1 MPAVVYLLALAVFAQ
16 GTSEFMLAGQVPE
29 IAAGLSVSVP
39 AAGSL
44 TSAYAVGMVVGA
56 PAMALLSRRWS
67 PRAALLAFLTAFLLA
82 HVLAATTGSYA
93 VLVGTRV
100 AAALAPAGSLAN
112 PPAAAA
118 ASVGP
123 RNTGRATSVLLS
135 GVTVACVAGVP
146 GGALLGQLWG
156 WRAPFWA
163 VALLC
168 VPALLATRR
177 SVSRHATD
185 DGSTAA
191 ATVSARAE
199 LAVLR
204 RPRLR
209 LILLLGAL
217 VNGATFGA
225 FTYLA
230 PVVTDVAELGERWVP
245 PVLALFGLGA
255 FAGVTIGGRLAD
267 RPGLR
272 RPLALV
278 STALLAGWALL
289 ALLAHVPAVVVLGA
303 GVQGALSFAAG
314 SALIARSL
322 AAASGA
328 ARLAGAYATAAMN
341 VGAAAGPWLAGAA
354 LATGAGY
361 RSPLWV
367 SAALVAAAAV
377 VALSP
382 LILEKARNRSDIPG
396 GDSAVTPRSTK
407 G

>member
-16 GTSEFMLAGQVPE
+16 GTSEFMLAGLVPR

-44 TSAYAVGMVVGA
+44 TSAYAVGMIVGA

-67 PRAALLAFLTAFLLA
+67 PRGALLGFLTAFLLA
-82 HVLAATTGSYA
+82 HVVAATTDSYA

-100 AAALAPAGSLAN
+100 LAALANAGFLAVALAAAAALA
-112 PPAAAA
+112 
-118 ASVGP
+118 GP
-123 RNTGRATSVLLS
+123 RATGRATSVLLG

-163 VALLC
+163 VALAC
-168 VPALLATRR
+168 VPALLAIARAVPHQGADRAPT
-177 SVSRHATD
+177 V
-185 DGSTAA
+185 
-191 ATVSARAE
+191 TVSARAE

-230 PVVTDVAELGERWVP
+230 PVVTDVAELGDGWVP

-267 RPGLR
+267 RPALR
-272 RPLALV
+272 RALAMLT
-278 STALLAGWALL
+278 TALLAGWVLV
-289 ALLAHVPAVVVLGA
+289 ALLAHVPAVVVPAAAVL
-303 GVQGALSFAAG
+303 GALSFAVG

-322 AAASGA
+322 AEATGA
-328 ARLAGAYATAAMN
+328 PRLAGAYATAAMN

-354 LATGAGY
+354 LATDAGY
-361 RSPLWV
+361 HAPFWV
-367 SAALVAAAAV
+367 SAALVAAAIVTA
-377 VALSP
+377 ALGRR
-382 LILEKARNRSDIPG
+382 ITRERTAAG
-396 GDSAVTPRSTK
+396 
-407 G
+407 

>member
-16 GTSEFMLAGQVPE
+16 GTSEFMLAGLVPE

-44 TSAYAVGMVVGA
+44 TSAYAVGMIVGA

-82 HVLAATTGSYA
+82 HVVAATTGSYA
-93 VLVGTRV
+93 VLVTTRV
-100 AAALAPAGSLAN
+100 VAALANAGFLAVAL
-112 PPAAAA
+112 AATAA
-118 ASVGP
+118 LVGP
-123 RNTGRATSVLLS
+123 RATGRATSVLLS
-135 GVTVACVAGVP
+135 GVTLACVAGVP

-168 VPALLATRR
+168 VPALLAIRR
-177 SVSRHATD
+177 SVPRHATD
-185 DGSTAA
+185 VGPT

-199 LAVLR
+199 LVVLR

-217 VNGATFGA
+217 VNAATFGA

-230 PVVTDVAELGERWVP
+230 PVVTDVAELGEGWVP

-278 STALLAGWALL
+278 STTLLAGWALL

-322 AAASGA
+322 AAATGA
-328 ARLAGAYATAAMN
+328 PRLAGAYATAAMN

-354 LATGAGY
+354 LASGAGY

>member
-16 GTSEFMLAGQVPE
+16 GTSEFMLAGLVPQ

-82 HVLAATTGSYA
+82 HVVAATTGSYA
-93 VLVGTRV
+93 VLVGTRIV
-100 AAALAPAGSLAN
+100 AALANAGFLAVALSTT
-112 PPAAAA
+112 AAIA
-118 ASVGP
+118 GP
-123 RNTGRATSVLLS
+123 RATGRATSVLLG
-135 GVTVACVAGVP
+135 GVTVACIAGVP
-146 GGALLGQLWG
+146 GGALLGQSWG

-163 VALLC
+163 VALAC
-168 VPALLATRR
+168 VPALLAIVRAVPRATADHR
-177 SVSRHATD
+177 STEP
-185 DGSTAA
+185 TA
-191 ATVSARAE
+191 SARAE

-209 LILLLGAL
+209 LVLLLGAL

-230 PVVTDVAELGERWVP
+230 PVVTDVAGLGKGWVP

-255 FAGVTIGGRLAD
+255 FAGVTAGGRLAD

-272 RPLALV
+272 RTLGLLT
-278 STALLAGWALL
+278 TALLAGWVLL
-289 ALLAHVPAVVVLGA
+289 ALLAHVAAVVVAGA
-303 GVQGALSFAAG
+303 GVQGTLSFAVG

-322 AAASGA
+322 AAAGDRA
-328 ARLAGAYATAAMN
+328 PRLAGAYATAAMN
-341 VGAAAGPWLAGAA
+341 MGAAAGPWLAGAA
-354 LATGAGY
+354 IAAGAGY

-377 VALSP
+377 VTLSS

-396 GDSAVTPRSTK
+396 GDSAVTPRSTR

>member
-1 MPAVVYLLALAVFAQ
+1 MPAVVHLLALAVFAQ
-16 GTSEFMLAGQVPE
+16 GTSEFMLAGLVPE

-56 PAMALLSRRWS
+56 LAMALLSRRWS
-67 PRAALLAFLTAFLLA
+67 PRTALLAFLTAFLLA
-82 HVLAATTGSYA
+82 HVVAATTGSYA
-93 VLVGTRV
+93 VLVATRV
-100 AAALAPAGSLAN
+100 AAALANAGFLAVALT
-112 PPAAAA
+112 AAAA
-118 ASVGP
+118 LAGP

-146 GGALLGQLWG
+146 GGALLGQHWG

-168 VPALLATRR
+168 VPALLAIRR
-177 SVSRHATD
+177 SVPRRPTD
-185 DGSTAA
+185 GGLTAA
-191 ATVSARAE
+191 AARAE

-217 VNGATFGA
+217 VNAATFGA

-230 PVVTDVAELGERWVP
+230 PVVTDAADLGEGWVP

-272 RPLALV
+272 RPLTLV
-278 STALLAGWALL
+278 STALLAGWVLL

-303 GVQGALSFAAG
+303 GVQGTLSFAAG
-314 SALIARSL
+314 SALIARSI
-322 AAASGA
+322 AAATGA
-328 ARLAGAYATAAMN
+328 PRLAGAYATAAMN
-341 VGAAAGPWLAGAA
+341 VGAAAGPLLAGAA
-354 LATGAGY
+354 LSTGAGY

-377 VALSP
+377 VAGLATLSP
-382 LILEKARNRSDIPG
+382 RRGARR
-396 GDSAVTPRSTK
+396 R
-407 G
+407 

>member
-16 GTSEFMLAGQVPE
+16 GTSEFMLAGLVPQ

-67 PRAALLAFLTAFLLA
+67 PRAALLVFLTAFLLA
-82 HVLAATTGSYA
+82 HVVAATTGSYA

-100 AAALAPAGSLAN
+100 VAALANAGFLAVALATT
-112 PPAAAA
+112 AAMA
-118 ASVGP
+118 GP
-123 RNTGRATSVLLS
+123 RSTGRATSVLLG
-135 GVTVACVAGVP
+135 GVTVACIAGVP

-163 VALLC
+163 VALVC
-168 VPALLATRR
+168 VPALLAIARAVPR
-177 SVSRHATD
+177 QAAKE
-185 DGSTAA
+185 GPTA
-191 ATVSARAE
+191 SARAE

-204 RPRLR
+204 RPWLR
-209 LILLLGAL
+209 LVLLLGAL

-230 PVVTDVAELGERWVP
+230 PVVTDVAGLGEGWVP

-255 FAGVTIGGRLAD
+255 FAGVTAGGRLAD

-272 RPLALV
+272 RSLAGLT
-278 STALLAGWALL
+278 TALLAGWVLL
-289 ALLAHVPAVVVLGA
+289 ALLAHAAAVVVPAAGA
-303 GVQGALSFAAG
+303 LGALSFAVG

-322 AAASGA
+322 SAATGA
-328 ARLAGAYATAAMN
+328 PRLAGAYATAAMN
-341 VGAAAGPWLAGAA
+341 VGAATGPWLAGAA
-354 LATGAGY
+354 LAAGAGY

-377 VALSP
+377 VATAALSP
-382 LILEKARNRSDIPG
+382 SMVEGAR
-396 GDSAVTPRSTK
+396 K
-407 G
+407 

>member
-16 GTSEFMLAGQVPE
+16 GTSEFMLAGLVPE
-29 IAAGLSVSVP
+29 IAAGLSVSVS

-44 TSAYAVGMVVGA
+44 TSAYAVGMIVGA

-67 PRAALLAFLTAFLLA
+67 PRGALLVFLTAFLLA
-82 HVLAATTGSYA
+82 HVVAATTDSYA
-93 VLVGTRV
+93 VLAGTRV
-100 AAALAPAGSLAN
+100 LAALANAGFLAVALATAAALA
-112 PPAAAA
+112 
-118 ASVGP
+118 GP
-123 RNTGRATSVLLS
+123 RVTGRATSVLLG
-135 GVTVACVAGVP
+135 GVTVACIAGVP

-163 VALLC
+163 VALAC
-168 VPALLATRR
+168 VPALLAIVRAVPR
-177 SVSRHATD
+177 GRTD
-185 DGSTAA
+185 EV
-191 ATVSARAE
+191 TVTVPARAE

-209 LILLLGAL
+209 LVLLLGAL

-230 PVVTDVAELGERWVP
+230 PVVTDVAGLGDGWVP

-272 RPLALV
+272 RSLSVLT
-278 STALLAGWALL
+278 TALLAGWVLL
-289 ALLAHVPAVVVLGA
+289 ALLAHLPAVVVPVVA
-303 GVQGALSFAAG
+303 VQGALSFAVG

-328 ARLAGAYATAAMN
+328 PRLAGAYATAAMN

-354 LATGAGY
+354 LASGAGY

-367 SAALVAAAAV
+367 SAALVAAALGTA
-377 VALSP
+377 ALGRWAAEFS
-382 LILEKARNRSDIPG
+382 S
-396 GDSAVTPRSTK
+396 SV
-407 G
+407 